1 MKYLGMLGM
10 AVAML
15 SFMACSESETSAEG
29 NSLSGAADGKRVP
42 FRASIDIA
50 KKKSSALAKASL
62 SDDEEIVVTSWDE
75 GEQVALVYTGCN
87 DEECEKDTLIFK
99 ITDVSEDGVA
109 TIEGSIPE
117 DKYKELKL
125 DDITLVFPATAADKD
140 ETSFIKKD
148 LLKSQLGL
156 LEGEGSISELF
167 DVRKGTGSIIKKE
180 DYYTLDGIVDMVNQ
194 NAIFKLTTKAKSD
207 SEEDLKNIDVESLSI
222 FFGETE
228 YQVIPE
234 KGGSE
239 FFVALPE
246 VNEELVSFVAR
257 SSDNHQYVFSMLL
270 SFSAGTY
277 YPCTLKMKDYGES
290 VALLRVSI
298 VNENGESGVEIDALT
313 AHLGESDYAAVKYGE
328 NKFFLMLPAMDDAN
342 ISFDFESGSSVYKSN
357 SLKINLEADK
367 NNQLDVSFGDI
378 NVNGTVSG
386 KDGMKIE
393 DVEVS
398 LLVRNLSTKTDA
410 EGKFTIE
417 GKNIKKYRFNED
429 EHKNTDDTIRFVVED
444 YDTLKI
450 VLPTL
455 DTSLNVKLTETY
467 TEPTYAFGYALK
479 NTPTP
484 SKGCGTISKLQKTR
498 SVENGDRFEMR
509 VGSDNREYFI
519 TLPKNYDN
527 RKPYKL
533 LFAMHCMGS
542 NAEDFVHHSPDQDH
556 PSPYYGQQKLDTE
569 GNYIFVAPRGDTD
582 GMPWSMSSDKDHKF
596 IDQLLTTLE
605 ENYCID
611 TSRVFMTGF
620 SFGAMVTNSMA
631 QDMQD
636 RLRAVAV
643 YATADYNIYLPQNKG
658 LPIAWMAVHGKND
671 GMCQYKRARDSAL
684 KRILKNNGKAD
695 ADGNFTDASAETP
708 KEVGGSGHLC
718 YDFTT
723 VDERFPVKFCSWNG
737 QHQWTAYDSGNW
749 QNTWVPEEVHK
760 FFEQF

>member
-10 AVAML
+10 AVTML

-29 NSLSGAADGKRVP
+29 NSLSGTADGKRVP

-117 DKYKELKL
+117 DKYKELNL

-222 FFGETE
+222 FIGETE

-234 KGGSE
+234 KGESELSE
-239 FFVALPE
+239 FYVALPE

-257 SSDNHQYVFSMLL
+257 SSDNHQYGFSKKL

-298 VNENGESGVEIDALT
+298 VNENSESGVETDALT

-328 NKFFLMLPAMDDAN
+328 NKFFLMLPATDDAS

-367 NNQLDVSFGDI
+367 NNQLDVSFGDF

-393 DVEVS
+393 DVEVR
-398 LLVRNLSTKTDA
+398 LLKRDLSTKTDA
-410 EGKFTIE
+410 DGKFTIE
-417 GKNIKKYRFNED
+417 GKNIKKYRFNEN
-429 EHKNTDDTIRFVVED
+429 ENKNTDDTIRFVAEG
-444 YDTLKI
+444 YDTLSI
-450 VLPTL
+450 VLNTL
-455 DTSLNVKLTETY
+455 DTTLSIWL
-467 TEPTYAFGYALK
+467 EPTYSFGYALK
-479 NTPTP
+479 NRPRP
-484 SKGCGTISKLQKTR
+484 SKGCGTTSKLQKTR
-498 SVENGDRFEMR
+498 SVENGDRFEMMIN
-509 VGSDNREYFI
+509 GEKREYFI

-527 RKPYKL
+527 KKPYKL

-556 PSPYYGQQKLDTE
+556 PYPYYGQQKLDTE
-569 GNYIFVAPRGDTD
+569 GNYIFVSPRGDTD
-582 GMPWSMSSDKDHKF
+582 GMPWSMSSDKDHVF

-620 SFGAMVTNSMA
+620 SFGAMVTNSIA

-643 YATADYNIYLPQNKG
+643 YATADKYIYLPQNKG

-671 GMCQYKRARDSAL
+671 GTCEYNLALTSAL
-684 KRILKNNGKAD
+684 PRILKNNGKPD
-695 ADGNFTDASAETP
+695 AEGNFTDASAEKP

-737 QHQWTAYDSGNW
+737 QHQWTAYDNGNW